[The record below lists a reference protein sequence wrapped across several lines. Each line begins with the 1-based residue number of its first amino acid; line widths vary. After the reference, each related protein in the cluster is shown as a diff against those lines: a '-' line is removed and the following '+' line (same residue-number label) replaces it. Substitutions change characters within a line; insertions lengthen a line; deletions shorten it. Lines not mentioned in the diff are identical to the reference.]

1 MGAKFDSRKM
11 KYFVSQG
18 YIHVWYDGLEVTVTR
33 CYPSDRNLQYQIAKE
48 AVIDQVLRQ
57 MPEDIQGHEDYDNS
71 DDRSEFAD
79 PGGVSA
85 LRAGKRTEPCPT
97 CGKKNRL
104 TKKDVSLGYQCD
116 ECANV
121 LEGVHGSF
129 NPWEY

>member
-1 MGAKFDSRKM
+1 MAKFDSRKM

-18 YIHVWYDGLEVTVTR
+18 YIHVWYDGVEVTVTK
-33 CYPSDRNLQYQIAKE
+33 CSMSDRNLQYQVAKE

-57 MPEDIQGHEDYDNS
+57 MPEDIQPEVDYDN
-71 DDRSEFAD
+71 DDRSEFYD
-79 PGGVSA
+79 PGGRSA
-85 LRAGKRTEPCPT
+85 LRAGVRSEPCST

-116 ECANV
+116 VCADA
-121 LEGVHGSF
+121 LEGNPH